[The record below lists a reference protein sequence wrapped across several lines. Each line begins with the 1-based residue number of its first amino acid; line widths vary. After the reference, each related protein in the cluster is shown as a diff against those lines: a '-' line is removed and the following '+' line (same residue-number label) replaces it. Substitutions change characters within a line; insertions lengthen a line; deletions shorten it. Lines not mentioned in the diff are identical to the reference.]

1 VLGYWVD
8 PPGYFDD
15 LVWPQYVKWN
25 AHLFPNGDAKVIDHE
40 KIKDLVVME
49 SDSSSIEQ
57 LATNAA
63 KAIIKTLQT

>member
-1 VLGYWVD
+1 
-8 PPGYFDD
+8 
-15 LVWPQYVKWN
+15 VWPQYVKWN